1 MAECCRCS
9 SILVKRKI
17 NSLARTAAFSL
28 AALVLYVPANIYP
41 ILRMNY
47 YGAYSESTVWDGC
60 VTLFRDGQW
69 LVAVIVF
76 LASLLIPLF
85 KLFGLFFLV
94 STTKFKSLRLRRQRT
109 WLYKT
114 IDVIGPWAMVDV
126 FLLSILVALVK
137 LQQIATVLPG
147 PGLLAFAAMVVCTI
161 SASASFDP
169 KLIWDET
176 DESS

>member
-1 MAECCRCS
+1 MATNIVCETCGLMQQVEKLEPGARAECCRCM
-9 SILVKRKI
+9 SIIGSRKI
-17 NSLARTAAFSL
+17 NSLGRTAAFSL

-94 STTKFKSLRLRRQRT
+94 STTKFNSLRLRRQR
-109 WLYKT
+109 
-114 IDVIGPWAMVDV
+114 
-126 FLLSILVALVK
+126 
-137 LQQIATVLPG
+137 
-147 PGLLAFAAMVVCTI
+147 
-161 SASASFDP
+161 
-169 KLIWDET
+169 
-176 DESS
+176 